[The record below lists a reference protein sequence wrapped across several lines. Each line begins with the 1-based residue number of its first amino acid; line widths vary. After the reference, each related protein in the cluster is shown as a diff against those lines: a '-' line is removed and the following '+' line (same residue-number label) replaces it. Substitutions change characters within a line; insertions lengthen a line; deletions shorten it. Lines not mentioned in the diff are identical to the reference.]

1 MRIRFA
7 LDDGVL
13 ILAVA
18 ALVYFRN
25 LWAIGFLVLAVA
37 YSVYRYYKAKK
48 SEPPVIVEDNEFV
61 IEDKDET
68 IYTAEV
74 DIGLDYRP
82 MPNHFRTDYRHD
94 TSQSKSLY
102 EYRLEATDVSCRLIY
117 DEYEDMGVPEQ
128 RDVRDG
134 VVMES
139 EIRKRDESRSARLRS
154 LSNVE
159 DKITSLKK
167 AVEWQKMEP
176 LAFHGLK
183 YFILAKKLPQA
194 DARRYLRQELER
206 LKSGETGFFRE
217 AEKYGL
223 EPDESSL
230 DRLKLMEGKS
240 ELSTEDWKK
249 LFASAQTHGISDVEF
264 SWGKK
269 LKGVL
274 EKLLGN

>member
-1 MRIRFA
+1 MRFA
-7 LDDGVL
+7 LDDAAVL
-13 ILAVA
+13 VAVIG
-18 ALVYFRN
+18 LVYFRN
-25 LWAIGFLVLAVA
+25 WWAVGFLMLAIA
-37 YSVYRYYKAKK
+37 YVVYRYYKAKK
-48 SEPPVIVEDNEFV
+48 NEPPPIVEDNEFV

-68 IYTAEV
+68 IYTAEL
-74 DIGLDYRP
+74 DIGPNYQP
-82 MPNHFRTDYRHD
+82 MPSHFRTDYRHD

-102 EYRLEATDVSCRLIY
+102 EYRLEGTDVSCRLIY

-139 EIRKRDESRSARLRS
+139 EIRKRDESKSARLRS

-159 DKITSLKK
+159 DTITSLKK

-183 YFILAKKLPQA
+183 YFILAKKLSQA
-194 DARRYLRQELER
+194 DARRYLRRELER
-206 LKSGETGFFRE
+206 FKGGEIGVFKE

-223 EPDESSL
+223 EPDETSL
-230 DRLKLMEGKS
+230 DRFKLAEGKP
-240 ELSTEDWKK
+240 ELSSEDWKT
-249 LFASAQTHGISDVEF
+249 LFASAQTYGISDVEF

-274 EKLLGN
+274 EKLLGD

>member
-1 MRIRFA
+1 MRFA
-7 LDDGVL
+7 LDDAAVL
-13 ILAVA
+13 VAVIG
-18 ALVYFRN
+18 LVYFRN
-25 LWAIGFLVLAVA
+25 WWAVGFLVLAIA
-37 YSVYRYYKAKK
+37 YVVYRFYKAKK
-48 SEPPVIVEDNEFV
+48 NEPPAIVEDNEFI

-68 IYTAEV
+68 IYTAEL

-82 MPNHFRTDYRHD
+82 MPNYFRTDYRHD

-102 EYRLEATDVSCRLIY
+102 EYRLEGTDVSCRLIY

-139 EIRKRDESRSARLRS
+139 EMRKRDESKSPRLRS

-206 LKSGETGFFRE
+206 LKSGEIGFFKE
-217 AEKYGL
+217 AGKYGL
-223 EPDESSL
+223 EPDESSP

-240 ELSTEDWKK
+240 EPSTEDWKK
-249 LFASAQTHGISDVEF
+249 LFATSQTHGISDLEF

-274 EKLLGN
+274 EKLLGD